1 MTDRDHE
8 TITSPYL
15 RSLMDAQ
22 PESKHPDGRELAD
35 QPFSASE
42 TYLWV
47 LCALCGAVAVGSFL
61 ITRWLL

>member
-1 MTDRDHE
+1 MTEKDQA

-15 RSLMDAQ
+15 RSLLAAQ
-22 PESKHPDGRELAD
+22 PESRRPDGRELAD
-35 QPFSASE
+35 QPFTASE
-42 TYLWV
+42 TFLWV